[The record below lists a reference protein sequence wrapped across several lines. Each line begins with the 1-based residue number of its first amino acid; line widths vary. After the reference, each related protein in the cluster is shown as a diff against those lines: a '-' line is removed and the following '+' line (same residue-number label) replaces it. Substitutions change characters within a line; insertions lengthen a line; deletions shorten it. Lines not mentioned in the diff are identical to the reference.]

1 MSRSMLQV
9 YAELTR
15 GIERRTYGG
24 WRGGVVGRACWLKSR
39 LAIDK
44 LDECNLCLQPWVFVP
59 FYTCNA
65 RMLCS
70 CMQKSTMAQS
80 TLAPISIPVSAC
92 ASADEPDTQREK

>member
-1 MSRSMLQV
+1 MTGSILCV
-9 YAELTR
+9 YAELTW

-44 LDECNLCLQPWVFVP
+44 LDECNLCLQPRVFVP
-59 FYTCNA
+59 LYTCDA

-70 CMQKSTMAQS
+70 CMHESTMAQS
-80 TLAPISIPVSAC
+80 TLAPI
-92 ASADEPDTQREK
+92 